1 MDTSRTTEQVKA
13 KVAADIERIKTRMPN
28 VYDEIQAKAAVIG
41 SKAFNLVKRGCAGQP
56 NTFYAF
62 EAGHVVGTPF
72 SQNDIGRD
80 LAQAMCT
87 FGIHHVSI
95 WHADAVQAP
104 APAREAPHGAN

>member
-1 MDTSRTTEQVKA
+1 MDTSRTTEQIKV

-28 VYDEIQAKAAVIG
+28 VYAEIQAKAAVIG

-72 SQNDIGRD
+72 SNHDIERD
-80 LAQAMCT
+80 IAQAMCT
-87 FGIHHVSI
+87 FGIQHVSI
-95 WHADAVQAP
+95 WHAEAVQAP
-104 APAREAPHGAN
+104 APAGEAVHGSN